1 LEGTLPRIISVKL
14 KSIACTENGFGG
26 TVQISGNTFGST
38 FQNLDL
44 TGLRDTRT
52 IFPFPAGPVAIEE
65 GETKSITMDDVRF
78 SLKTTNEP
86 PELSPKVL
94 KVVGDLTN
102 GLGSNSFLVRWDDF
116 SLPHAPSPAEDPE
129 HPAEFKLDYTT
140 ANLAIT
146 LTFIVWVAQVF

>member
-1 LEGTLPRIISVKL
+1 MPKIISVEL

-44 TGLRDTRT
+44 TGVRDTRT
-52 IFPFPAGPVAIEE
+52 IFPFPAGPIAIAK

-78 SLKTTNEP
+78 SLKITNEP

-94 KVVGDLTN
+94 KVVGELNN
-102 GLGSNSFLVRWDDF
+102 GLGSNSFLIRWDDP
-116 SLPHAPSPAEDPE
+116 LPFAPTPAEDPE
-129 HPAEFKLDYTT
+129 HPAEFNLDYTT

-146 LTFIVWVAQVF
+146 LTFIVWVAHTF